1 MPQQDATAMTVS
13 SYHPGPTADNSP
25 GVQLPQADVAKAT
38 QPGLFEDLP
47 ESAFTVDHRLLINAR
62 PADRML
68 LCLALDVSPS
78 AVKVAIAIAYHGW
91 NSWPSR
97 ETLCRLTKLKSP
109 NVSRATKELEEAGFI
124 ARRRKYHKGG
134 NVGIQ
139 YTFNGPAIAA
149 AAVEQEHPTLG
160 DAIIKLITAESAAS
174 DDGTPVQ
181 PPEAVR
187 DYQIDNGAI
196 IKLIPE
202 PEDRTGKVTL
212 IDNYQSTSGSGDSTN
227 NVPGHSDAR
236 ATKICPACDTTDC
249 GLIAD
254 LTATPPEAVAWPPWY
269 RDLAAKVEPSIL
281 PAYEWL
287 NETQML
293 AGWSDPVM
301 QKAAATYARVY
312 RGKTV
317 NAPLELFKKLAVQA
331 ARELSGQQPSAK
343 SKSKSRR

>member
-1 MPQQDATAMTVS
+1 MTVS
-13 SYHPGPTADNSP
+13 SYHPGQTADNSP

-47 ESAFTVDHRLLINAR
+47 ESVFTVDHRLLINAR

-181 PPEAVR
+181 PPETVR

-202 PEDRTGKVTL
+202 PEEGTGKRGTL
-212 IDNYQSTSGSGDSTN
+212 IDNQSNSGSGN
-227 NVPGHSDAR
+227 L
-236 ATKICPACDTTDC
+236 TKD
-249 GLIAD
+249 
-254 LTATPPEAVAWPPWY
+254 V
-269 RDLAAKVEPSIL
+269 
-281 PAYEWL
+281 L
-287 NETQML
+287 N
-293 AGWSDPVM
+293 
-301 QKAAATYARVY
+301 
-312 RGKTV
+312 
-317 NAPLELFKKLAVQA
+317 
-331 ARELSGQQPSAK
+331 
-343 SKSKSRR
+343 